1 MLNHGIVVADRDS
14 SFIRLLVVNPA
25 EQTACDTF
33 KDNNHV
39 YEYSNVPSE
48 ECLKVASQP
57 DLSLGK
63 WFHQVLSQPG
73 IYFTKTAFGFSSC
86 TTPFTYSEFPM
97 SMEVAALVV
106 KPSMPRTT
114 RVLEELLIPAVLDM
128 SKSSV
133 LKRFNNAKHQTSSIN
148 ADESMPKRTR

>member
-14 SFIRLLVVNPA
+14 SFIRLLVVNPV
-25 EQTACDTF
+25 EKTACVTF

-57 DLSLGK
+57 EVSLGK

-73 IYFTKTAFGFSSC
+73 IYFTKTAFGFSS
-86 TTPFTYSEFPM
+86 
-97 SMEVAALVV
+97 
-106 KPSMPRTT
+106 
-114 RVLEELLIPAVLDM
+114 
-128 SKSSV
+128 
-133 LKRFNNAKHQTSSIN
+133 
-148 ADESMPKRTR
+148 